1 MVLCEDMMH
10 KNGNYHCESGVME
23 ETGQQ
28 SLVDLNLELVLP
40 KIGEDG
46 SYYDCVVCD
55 DGGDLLCCDICP
67 NVYHLMCLNP
77 PLEHVPLGE
86 WRCSNC
92 KESNPSVYADDKIEQ
107 DVKISKMG
115 KATIAPLNGDGVDEA
130 CLSRKEESCS
140 ELEHLKVYRRNR
152 FKMQA
157 RKEEDDVK
165 KNKSEANEARN
176 LLAEEVTGSLPNL
189 SNMNTTTSKLDKPTG
204 KKDKGEIMPLD
215 FLADVCTNSSFKNI
229 CETSSIKKAFETNK
243 KSVNMHK
250 KSEQRKPSQFAV
262 QYLETKTTPT
272 SLAKRRRF
280 ERQNGQ
286 SEIVQVPCS
295 DSSSLLSKKLAS
307 QDPDTGKDESELTLK
322 DLVNKRKGTIR
333 KE

>member
-1 MVLCEDMMH
+1 
-10 KNGNYHCESGVME
+10 
-23 ETGQQ
+23 
-28 SLVDLNLELVLP
+28 
-40 KIGEDG
+40 
-46 SYYDCVVCD
+46 
-55 DGGDLLCCDICP
+55 
-67 NVYHLMCLNP
+67 
-77 PLEHVPLGE
+77 
-86 WRCSNC
+86 
-92 KESNPSVYADDKIEQ
+92 
-107 DVKISKMG
+107 
-115 KATIAPLNGDGVDEA
+115 
-130 CLSRKEESCS
+130 
-140 ELEHLKVYRRNR
+140 
-152 FKMQA
+152 MQA

-189 SNMNTTTSKLDKPTG
+189 SNMNTTTSKLDKRTG

-215 FLADVCTNSSFKNI
+215 FLADVCTNSRFKNI

-243 KSVNMHK
+243 KSANMHK
-250 KSEQRKPSQFAV
+250 KSEQRKPSQIAV
-262 QYLETKTTPT
+262 QHLETKTTPT

-286 SEIVQVPCS
+286 SDIVQVPSS